1 MRFENAMKRY
11 SGALTQAANDALMD
25 GLGPMDVMH
34 GLAGTLA
41 ASVKSA
47 GGDDSDISMA
57 FHGLAATFER
67 GPLLRPEDI
76 RGVDSNA

>member
-1 MRFENAMKRY
+1 MKFEPAMQRY
-11 SGALTQAANDALMD
+11 SGALAQAANDALLD

-47 GGDDSDISMA
+47 GGTNTDISRA
-57 FHGLAATFER
+57 FRTFADGFETSPAA
-67 GPLLRPEDI
+67 
-76 RGVDSNA
+76 

>member
-1 MRFENAMKRY
+1 MRFEKAMRRY

-47 GGDDSDISMA
+47 GGDESDVAMA
-57 FHGLAATFER
+57 FHGLGRSFEQ
-67 GPLLRPEDI
+67 
-76 RGVDSNA
+76 DSQNR

>member
-1 MRFENAMKRY
+1 MRFENAMRRY

-47 GGDDSDISMA
+47 GGDESDIAMA
-57 FHGLAATFER
+57 FHGLAKTFESMS
-67 GPLLRPEDI
+67 LE
-76 RGVDSNA
+76 